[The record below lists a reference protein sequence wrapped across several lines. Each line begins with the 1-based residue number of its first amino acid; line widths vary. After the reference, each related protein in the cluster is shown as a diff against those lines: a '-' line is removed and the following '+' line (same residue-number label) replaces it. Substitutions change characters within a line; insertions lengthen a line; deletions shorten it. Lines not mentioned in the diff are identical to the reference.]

1 MKTKLRKQIA
11 ALQTQTIEFPDDVGK
26 TRFQSSNPRRIAKW
40 QRPLIADEIEL
51 SGGEDMLVP
60 DERVTTRLGGR
71 ASSSSKL
78 NQNSRKLQS
87 DRTLAPLHFSGSNL
101 DFPVPSREAETHF
114 NQITE
119 IVVSDLE

>member
-40 QRPLIADEIEL
+40 QRPIIADEIEL

-60 DERVTTRLGGR
+60 DEPFTTRMGGR
-71 ASSSSKL
+71 APSSVKL
-78 NQNSRKLQS
+78 SQNRRKRQS
-87 DRTLAPLHFSGSNL
+87 DRTLAPLNFSGNNL
-101 DFPVPSREAETHF
+101 DFLVLSREPERPLFRAH
-114 NQITE
+114 
-119 IVVSDLE
+119 